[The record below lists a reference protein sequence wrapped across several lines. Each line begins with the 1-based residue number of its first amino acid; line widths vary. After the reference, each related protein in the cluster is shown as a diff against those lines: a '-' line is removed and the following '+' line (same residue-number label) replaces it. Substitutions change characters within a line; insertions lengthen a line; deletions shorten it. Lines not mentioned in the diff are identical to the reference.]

1 MPRTIHPMLAT
12 LVDKPFDDPDWLF
25 EVKWDGYRALAFIEG
40 DHVRLVSRNQNEMTG
55 QYPELG
61 EIPSHVRAR
70 TAVLDGEIV
79 ALDPEGRPS
88 FSLMQQRTG
97 ISHNGRRVKARG
109 TEVPILYYAFD
120 LLYLDGY
127 DLMRV
132 DLELRKNSLSEILAS
147 SPIMGYSDHH
157 VSQGVGLYK
166 VAAERGLEGIVAKRR
181 KSCYEQRRSR
191 EWLKIKVTQRQECV
205 IGGYT
210 DPRGSRENFGSIVL
224 GLYDQQGRLVHVGQA
239 GSGFTEKTHAE
250 MWERL
255 KKLATNKNPFATKV
269 ESTRRVHWVKPE
281 LVAEIKF
288 TEWTHETDGGGIKMR
303 APVFQGLRW
312 DKSPRECVFER
323 PKPVLEEVKKAGH

>member
-132 DLELRKNSLSEILAS
+132 DLELRKN
-147 SPIMGYSDHH
+147 
-157 VSQGVGLYK
+157 
-166 VAAERGLEGIVAKRR
+166 
-181 KSCYEQRRSR
+181 
-191 EWLKIKVTQRQECV
+191 
-205 IGGYT
+205 
-210 DPRGSRENFGSIVL
+210 
-224 GLYDQQGRLVHVGQA
+224 
-239 GSGFTEKTHAE
+239 
-250 MWERL
+250 
-255 KKLATNKNPFATKV
+255 
-269 ESTRRVHWVKPE
+269 
-281 LVAEIKF
+281 
-288 TEWTHETDGGGIKMR
+288 
-303 APVFQGLRW
+303 
-312 DKSPRECVFER
+312 
-323 PKPVLEEVKKAGH
+323 